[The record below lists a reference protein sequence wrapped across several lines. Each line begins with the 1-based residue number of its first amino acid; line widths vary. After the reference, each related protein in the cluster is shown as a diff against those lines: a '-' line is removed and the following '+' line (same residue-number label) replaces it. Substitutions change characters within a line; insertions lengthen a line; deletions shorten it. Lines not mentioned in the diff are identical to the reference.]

1 MRGKGK
7 RLLTGAQ
14 QVVLGNS
21 KRGFDVAISVAIV
34 AAFKRCE
41 RIDTIH
47 VLLALLGAFMAQRRS

>member
-14 QVVLGNS
+14 QVVVGKS
-21 KRGFDVAISVAIV
+21 KRRFDVAIA
-34 AAFKRCE
+34 AAFKRFE